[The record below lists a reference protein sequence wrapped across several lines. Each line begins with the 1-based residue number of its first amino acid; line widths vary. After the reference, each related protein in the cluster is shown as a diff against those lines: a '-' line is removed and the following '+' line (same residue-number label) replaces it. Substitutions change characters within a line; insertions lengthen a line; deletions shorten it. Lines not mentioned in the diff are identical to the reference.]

1 MEFRN
6 SVVSVNLH
14 NNEINIKG
22 TKGCQLEWIFHCEE
36 DLIDAIDEISNG
48 AASGPDGWS
57 LALIKGMKHIKAKFL
72 YMICCTSMKEGH
84 FPTNLK
90 NSYVDGVYKSGPKSN
105 SCQL

>member
-22 TKGCQLEWIFHCEE
+22 TKCCQLEWILHCEE

-48 AASGPDGWS
+48 VACVPDEGS
-57 LALIKGMKHIKAKFL
+57 LALIKGMKHIIAKFL
-72 YMICCTSMKEGH
+72 
-84 FPTNLK
+84 
-90 NSYVDGVYKSGPKSN
+90 
-105 SCQL
+105 